1 MKRSIFLLASLMLA
15 ASAGANA
22 SDSALAPIRVILV
35 GDSTI
40 ATGNGYGD
48 ALCAR
53 FKPEVTC
60 VNLAANG
67 RSSSSFRAEGRWN
80 QVQDLLRQGGR
91 FSANYVLVQFGHND
105 QPGKKHATDL
115 VTEFPANMAR
125 YAAEARALGGVPVL
139 VTPLTRRTFKGTNLH
154 DTLGPWAE
162 ATRKAA
168 ALEHAVLLDLNS
180 DSAAAVQQ
188 MGQREADTLA
198 MAPPPDPDKATAGK
212 KEKNLFD
219 WTHLGPKG
227 AAFFSAVV
235 ARELAQAVPATAFY
249 LQKD

>member
-1 MKRSIFLLASLMLA
+1 MTMNKSMYPLA
-15 ASAGANA
+15 AI
-22 SDSALAPIRVILV
+22 ALAATVNAAQAAPLPPIRVILV

-60 VNLAANG
+60 VNLGANG
-67 RSSSSFRAEGRWN
+67 RSSSSFRAEGRWDK
-80 QVQDLLRQGGR
+80 VQDLLRDGGK

-125 YAAEARALGGVPVL
+125 YAAETRALGGVPVL
-139 VTPLTRRTFKGTNLH
+139 VTPLTRRTFKGPNLS
-154 DTLGPWAE
+154 DTLGPWGE

-168 ALEHAVLLDLNS
+168 AQEHAALLDLNV
-180 DSAAAVQQ
+180 DSAEAVQK
-188 MGQREADTLA
+188 MGQAEADTLA
-198 MAPPPDPDKATAGK
+198 MAPPPDPAQATAGK
-212 KEKNLFD
+212 KEKSQFD

-235 ARELAQAVPATAFY
+235 ARELAQAVPATASY
-249 LQKD
+249 LR